1 MPIER
6 LPLKNESGVAFK
18 IPIKKQFPSDFRFI
32 LLDIAL
38 PRFDWGVKFSLIK
51 PSSSIDLISCD
62 LQGGAMSDG
71 DIMNSEGS
79 ISDETAEDSLD
90 SMSAASIELATR
102 LITRLKPEDRASI
115 FKMIANKAYFSG
127 GLGTIILVFWWLT
140 VDTGSDDLSTGV
152 STFFSLDF
160 SEVAL
165 TVIGLGLLSSLL
177 RDFSRE
183 LGQLAPALL
192 SGALIILCCL
202 YVLEPIALGLLSDE
216 LTSSDGVWRT
226 ARLALLWLGITYCAH
241 LLVDASLLAWLK
253 KFCDSKGFEIAPPS
267 GREDGRNGLVS
278 DEA

>member
-1 MPIER
+1 
-6 LPLKNESGVAFK
+6 
-18 IPIKKQFPSDFRFI
+18 
-32 LLDIAL
+32 
-38 PRFDWGVKFSLIK
+38 
-51 PSSSIDLISCD
+51 
-62 LQGGAMSDG
+62 
-71 DIMNSEGS
+71 
-79 ISDETAEDSLD
+79 
-90 SMSAASIELATR
+90 
-102 LITRLKPEDRASI
+102 
-115 FKMIANKAYFSG
+115 
-127 GLGTIILVFWWLT
+127 LT
-140 VDTGSDDLSTGV
+140 VDTSSDDLSTGV
-152 STFFSLDF
+152 STFFNLDF

-202 YVLEPIALGLLSDE
+202 YVLEPIALGLLTDE

-267 GREDGRNGLVS
+267 GRGDGQNGLVS
-278 DEA
+278 DDA